1 MLFSTSK
8 VCQNTCMPATSSTT
22 KNPWVLSCFMICIHV
37 IPVVDQVLKQ
47 CRQQMQTNKTIS
59 RHNSFMVNSSLKIQ
73 CTQDVEG
80 SSHSHL
86 CNYIMQY
93 AHSESLVQC
102 SAHVQPLSGH
112 LGPGTWEPDGPS
124 EWEVIENRKLSSR
137 KGTRGTAQRES
148 DEWDAWN
155 K

>member
-8 VCQNTCMPATSSTT
+8 VRQNTCLLHPLPLST
-22 KNPWVLSCFMICIHV
+22 KNPWVLGCFMICIHV
-37 IPVVDQVLKQ
+37 IPLVDQVLKQ
-47 CRQQMQTNKTIS
+47 CRQHMQTNKTIS
-59 RHNSFMVNSSLKIQ
+59 GHNSFMVNSSLKIL

-86 CNYIMQY
+86 CNYIIQY
-93 AHSESLVQC
+93 VHSESLAQC
-102 SAHVQPLSGH
+102 SAHTQP

-124 EWEVIENRKLSSR
+124 EWEVLIENRKLSSR
-137 KGTRGTAQRES
+137 KGTGGQLKERVMSEMPKI
-148 DEWDAWN
+148 N